1 MAGELE
7 KDKASLGDDMRRVE
21 AHNLALEEKVS
32 NLTKK
37 LEEKQ
42 QQCLNIQESQ
52 DQAKEEYARALG
64 DAQTRLAQKEAELRK
79 AAENQASKAEQLRC
93 RVEQVESILTENDAL
108 RTNLA
113 VLERIQTVK
122 TQEMNVLR
130 DQTMALN
137 VELQQ
142 RQTEQ
147 EKLLAQRDDVSS
159 QLQEVNRAN
168 SRLLEQLTELGQEK
182 DKLQQELEETRKTAE
197 KSALE
202 HQEQAQY
209 DTDLPFPLR
218 TDVPRTF
225 HYTYTPLRLMA
236 HADESR
242 AWICAAMGWNSP
254 GPQRPV
260 PCQGVASGQ
269 GKRVLRRRPH
279 VHEHFISQESAT
291 WKQLTRHQSEGLEGL
306 PGTGTRADIGCQMCE
321 GTSEAPLHC
330 AAAAERHY
338 PSILHPR
345 GPRAPLRARRS
356 RAPLAPNEAVTA
368 AEPFRGAR

>member
-37 LEEKQ
+37 FEEKQ
-42 QQCLNIQESQ
+42 QQCLDIQESQ

-79 AAENQASKAEQLRC
+79 AAENQASEAEQLRC

-113 VLERIQTVK
+113 GLERIQTVK

-147 EKLLAQRDDVSS
+147 EKLLAQRADVSS

-202 HQEQAQY
+202 HQEQVQNCSWS
-209 DTDLPFPLR
+209 
-218 TDVPRTF
+218 
-225 HYTYTPLRLMA
+225 RL
-236 HADESR
+236 HSFR
-242 AWICAAMGWNSP
+242 GKWRRWKPSS
-254 GPQRPV
+254 GPQRIHF
-260 PCQGVASGQ
+260 
-269 GKRVLRRRPH
+269 GK
-279 VHEHFISQESAT
+279 
-291 WKQLTRHQSEGLEGL
+291 
-306 PGTGTRADIGCQMCE
+306 
-321 GTSEAPLHC
+321 
-330 AAAAERHY
+330 Y
-338 PSILHPR
+338 
-345 GPRAPLRARRS
+345 
-356 RAPLAPNEAVTA
+356 
-368 AEPFRGAR
+368 